1 MTAPKRPAARSAK
14 SEPAKKAP
22 GNPAKAPASKT
33 VGSKAPSS
41 KAPATKPAKP
51 EKPAKTEKTSQPQN
65 AAAVRP
71 VVEKPP
77 ARATLIPKLHKALKA
92 HYKPFTADTSRSLL
106 HQVLHACCLE
116 NAPAAAA
123 DKAFARVLEGAY
135 DLNEVRVTTVAEL
148 AESLQDLPDPARA
161 ALSLRRALQ
170 SVFESTYSFSLEH
183 ARKHS
188 LAHGLRTLE
197 NLHGIPP
204 FVIQYVA
211 ATALGGHLVPLDDGA
226 LAGLYLTGLVTQ
238 QEYDAGKVP
247 GLERTISKKAGG
259 EFTSLLHQFGV
270 DCLTNLHGTTVR
282 KIVQTV
288 NPAALDRF
296 PKRGQPLPLR
306 NPPPPPTNR
315 EGLKAADAARASAE
329 AHRPAGPQAAA
340 RPAGKTPLPPPGSGP
355 KRTADGKTVGG
366 KTGPKPFV
374 VKPNVGKPITIKPE
388 LARPQPPAAP
398 AAKPAPPPKSSPPP
412 KSPPPTVAKAGKT
425 PPAKSTGGT
434 AKAGDGGSKSKSA
447 AKPHS
452 QQLAK
457 RKPR

>member
-14 SEPAKKAP
+14 PASAKKAAGSVSKGSVSKSGVP
-22 GNPAKAPASKT
+22 KGSPSKGKAPAP
-33 VGSKAPSS
+33 KAQSS
-41 KAPATKPAKP
+41 KGPTARPAKVEKPPKPDKVAKAAKP
-51 EKPAKTEKTSQPQN
+51 ESV
-65 AAAVRP
+65 AAVRP

-77 ARATLIPKLHKALKA
+77 ARAVLVPKLHKALKA
-92 HYKPFTADTSRSLL
+92 HYKPFTTDTSRSLL

-123 DKAFARVLEGAY
+123 DKAFARVLESAY

-148 AESLQDLPDPARA
+148 AESLHDLPDPARA
-161 ALSLRRALQ
+161 ALSLRRVLQ

-204 FVIQYVA
+204 FVIQHVA

-226 LAGLYLTGLVTQ
+226 LAGLYLSGLVTQ

-259 EFTSLLHQFGV
+259 EFASLLHQFGV

-296 PKRGQPLPLR
+296 PKRGLPLPPR
-306 NPPPPPTNR
+306 NPPPPAANR
-315 EGLKAADAARASAE
+315 EGQKAADAARASAE

-388 LARPQPPAAP
+388 LARPQPPATP
-398 AAKPAPPPKSSPPP
+398 AAKPSSAPPPSSTKPG
-412 KSPPPTVAKAGKT
+412 KSPPS
-425 PPAKSTGGT
+425 KSTGS
-434 AKAGDGGSKSKSA
+434 GSKSGGG

-452 QQLAK
+452 QQLTK